1 MYNNTNCTPLSL
13 LPVNDKITASCHT
26 NMSPKHYFRRYLF
39 RICFVIYTFSNV
51 FRDNFCVSLKL
62 VAVPI
67 NFVTQLRLK
76 KYKVTLLHLW
86 YNAACLW
93 LACPLLHILLHF
105 SSTFSLPLQ
114 AGLKSVEKFLLKV
127 PCRTV
132 LKKQLKQSCL
142 SLDGEDGEE

>member
-1 MYNNTNCTPLSL
+1 M
-13 LPVNDKITASCHT
+13 
-26 NMSPKHYFRRYLF
+26 
-39 RICFVIYTFSNV
+39 
-51 FRDNFCVSLKL
+51 
-62 VAVPI
+62 

-76 KYKVTLLHLW
+76 EYKVTLLHLW
-86 YNAACLW
+86 YNATCLW

-127 PCRTV
+127 PCRTAFT
-132 LKKQLKQSCL
+132 KQLKQSCL

>member
-76 KYKVTLLHLW
+76 EYKVTLLHLW

-93 LACPLLHILLHF
+93 LACPLLHILSHF
-105 SSTFSLPLQ
+105 FYFLPSPPSRL
-114 AGLKSVEKFLLKV
+114 EECRKFLLKV
-127 PCRTV
+127 PCRTAFT
-132 LKKQLKQSCL
+132 KQLKQRCL